1 MLLDEENELHN
12 RSMHISGLFDK
23 KVDIEDAKVD
33 IQSKKVDIED
43 AKVDIRKKLLSSS
56 SKVTDKTVNH
66 ILNIFLECGKDV
78 CFGRTMVEDITG
90 LKTSGASKLIKL
102 LVDSNVITS
111 VTGQGK
117 GKYRFR

>member
-1 MLLDEENELHN
+1 
-12 RSMHISGLFDK
+12 MHISGLFDK
-23 KVDIEDAKVD
+23 KVYIQSGKVDIEDAKVY
-33 IQSKKVDIED
+33 IQSTKVDIED

-56 SKVTDKTVNH
+56 SKVTDKTINH
-66 ILNIFLECGKDV
+66 VLNIFVECGKDI

-102 LVDSNVITS
+102 LVDNNVITP